1 MQYNAYEVVAA
12 MVWTLH
18 RSLLW
23 WWCSVSPPELLWFLP
38 LARTRLK
45 TGFFLW
51 IICAKLKL
59 ARRARVRTV
68 NKIFVIVCSKC
79 KNRWNN
85 IPSNSSIIA
94 SIREKSLGDDRTEL
108 SLHLFLWPIFDH
120 SSKGFSSL
128 RENNNQRWLH
138 HLDWKEP
145 LPSGILIE
153 DKTKWGVFF
162 LNSQYPYLHNN
173 FESVS
178 CKDCNYSVADSTWLI
193 TQ

>member
-1 MQYNAYEVVAA
+1 MQYNAYELVAA
-12 MVWTLH
+12 MVWSLH

-59 ARRARVRTV
+59 ARRARVRHI
-68 NKIFVIVCSKC
+68 KQ
-79 KNRWNN
+79 N
-85 IPSNSSIIA
+85 IRYCLLYARIA
-94 SIREKSLGDDRTEL
+94 EIKYLRTLL
-108 SLHLFLWPIFDH
+108 SLHQFGKKVLATEQNSLFTNFCDLFFDH

-162 LNSQYPYLHNN
+162 EQPVPS
-173 FESVS
+173 
-178 CKDCNYSVADSTWLI
+178 STQQLRI
-193 TQ
+193 SEL

>member
-1 MQYNAYEVVAA
+1 MQYNAYEFVAA
-12 MVWTLH
+12 MV
-18 RSLLW
+18 W

-45 TGFFLW
+45 TGFFFVNHLCE
-51 IICAKLKL
+51 IETSSPRSRAHIKQNIRYCLL
-59 ARRARVRTV
+59 YARIAEIKYLRT
-68 NKIFVIVCSKC
+68 
-79 KNRWNN
+79 
-85 IPSNSSIIA
+85 
-94 SIREKSLGDDRTEL
+94 LL
-108 SLHLFLWPIFDH
+108 SLHQFGKKVLATTEQNSLFTNFCDLFFDH

-162 LNSQYPYLHNN
+162 EQPVPL
-173 FESVS
+173 
-178 CKDCNYSVADSTWLI
+178 STQQLRI
-193 TQ
+193 SEL